1 MTKVLCVAAG
11 QTRARKVQNTLS
23 RRHLYLNYGL
33 LSLATRLRGMGL
45 DAVQIQGNFD
55 PPAKTLAACID
66 EGLLESGFP
75 LLLSIPSFYA
85 VPWAREFIAETRK
98 IKPDQRFIVGGR
110 WVVADR
116 PERLSEAIGGV
127 DHVARGLGEA
137 VLPELM
143 ERHFGMPSRPAS
155 GMHRG
160 ARALPPPLDYALL
173 KNRAEYQP
181 SIEVSRGCG
190 MGCSFCQE
198 RSEALSPLKSP
209 DDLLSEMRATLQED
223 GLRPMTP
230 YFEASLFAP
239 NRHWAS
245 AFADAVGADPV
256 QWRAEARVDSVL
268 PDVLQVLA
276 GAGLKVIDLG
286 LESADPVQLL
296 RMKKARNPTLYLDRA
311 SALLASARAS
321 GILAKVNVLLFAGE
335 TKDSV
340 ERTLDWL
347 ERHRDCIAGVSVGP
361 VMCFGWP
368 EDVQD
373 YVSALGEYG
382 AVMTTDQPVHGIG
395 QMHLSPEIDFA
406 HSLEISRQI
415 SRSFMTAD
423 QYFALKSFSYLPR
436 SYTDADFRRDIEE
449 DADRD
454 HFSFR
459 WQVDA

>member
-1 MTKVLCVAAG
+1 MTRVICVAAG
-11 QTRARKVQNTLS
+11 QSRARKVQNRLS

-33 LSLATRLRGMGL
+33 LSIATQLRRMGL
-45 DAVQIQGNFD
+45 DAIQIQGNFD
-55 PPAKTLAACID
+55 APVDTLAACID
-66 EGLLESGFP
+66 EGLLQSRFP

-98 IKPDQRFIVGGR
+98 IKPDQIFIVGGR

-116 PERLSEAIGGV
+116 PERLSESIGGV
-127 DHVARGLGEA
+127 DHVVRGLGEW
-137 VLPELM
+137 VLPELV
-143 ERHFGMPSRPAS
+143 ERHFGVPFRRGPE
-155 GMHRG
+155 MHFG

-173 KNRAEYQP
+173 RNRAQYQP

-198 RSEALSPLKSP
+198 RSETLLPLKAAA
-209 DDLLSEMRATLQED
+209 DLVSELHDTVQED

-239 NRHWAS
+239 NRHWAC
-245 AFADAVGADPV
+245 ALANAVGANAV
-256 QWRAEARVDSVL
+256 QWRAEARVDSVM
-268 PDVLQVLA
+268 PDVLKVLA

-286 LESADPVQLL
+286 LESADPVQLV
-296 RMKKARNPTLYLDRA
+296 RMSKTKDPAKYLARA
-311 SALLASARAS
+311 SALLKAAGES

-340 ERTLDWL
+340 ARTLEWL
-347 ERHRDCIAGVSVGP
+347 EQHRPCIAGVSVGP
-361 VMCFGWP
+361 MMCFGWP
-368 EDVQD
+368 EDVRD
-373 YVSALGEYG
+373 YVLTLGEYG
-382 AVMTTDQPVHGIG
+382 AVMTDEQPIHGIG

-406 HSLEISRQI
+406 GALEISQQI

-436 SYTDADFRRDIEE
+436 SYTYSDFRRDIEE
-449 DADRD
+449 DAHRDR
-454 HFSFR
+454 FSFR
-459 WQVDA
+459 